1 MELFG
6 AFDFGK
12 KVSSSNLN
20 LLIFANQNKAYT
32 YKVYQRGIFFHVVLE
47 RCTAFC
53 QK

>member
-20 LLIFANQNKAYT
+20 LLIFANQNGAYT
-32 YKVYQRGIFFHVVLE
+32 YKVYQKGTFFTL
-47 RCTAFC
+47 F
-53 QK
+53 